1 MGLFNDLLVGSSV
14 LGDYYD
20 VYKFSCGVMNEIYSV
35 PLAAQSRMGEKHRLA
50 LDLCTEGFKFNILER
65 ISSLRPLFSQ
75 NQQKRLTR
83 H

>member
-1 MGLFNDLLVGSSV
+1 MRSYERDLVFP
-14 LGDYYD
+14 
-20 VYKFSCGVMNEIYSV
+20 K
-35 PLAAQSRMGEKHRLA
+35 LAAQSRMGEKHRPA

-75 NQQKRLTR
+75 NQQKSLTR